1 MAKDL
6 NVTILLDVYGQL
18 LTEKQRNAIDM
29 YYNEDLS
36 LSEIADV
43 IDISRQG
50 VRESIKQGEKHLT
63 NYEEKLGI
71 VERFHNISSKLEKL
85 NALLENADFDG
96 KDEFYGLID
105 EISKEISIIC
115 GKESQLMAFESL
127 GDKLQGVFK
136 KLRGKGKLNEKDI
149 KDAMRE
155 IKLALLEADVNFKVV
170 KEFVNIVSEKALGQ
184 EIMESLTPAQQLV
197 KIVNEEL
204 TQMIG
209 GEVSRL
215 EFSQKPPTVIMM
227 CGLQGAGKTT
237 ATGKLALNL
246 TKKMNKRP
254 LMVACDVYR
263 PAAIKQLEVLGKQIQ
278 VPVFSMGA
286 DVNPVTI
293 AKEAVAHAIKHGN
306 DPVILDTAGRLHIDE
321 QLMDELANIK
331 AEVNPTEIL
340 LVVDAMTG
348 QDAVNVAKSFNDQL
362 DITGVILSKLD
373 GDTRGGAALSVK
385 QVTGKPIK
393 YASVG
398 EKLSDLEQF
407 HPDRMASR
415 ILGMGDVL
423 TLIDKAQ
430 ETIDEKKAQELE
442 EKIRKQQ
449 FDLDD
454 YLEQFKQIRKMG
466 SFSQILGML
475 PGIDKKML
483 ESVDTEENEKKMLHI
498 EAIIQSMTQEER
510 RKPSIIGASRKVRI
524 SKGSGTRV
532 QDVNQLLKQFE
543 QMQKM
548 MKQLSG
554 GRQAKML
561 KRLRKRK

>member
-1 MAKDL
+1 
-6 NVTILLDVYGQL
+6 
-18 LTEKQRNAIDM
+18 
-29 YYNEDLS
+29 
-36 LSEIADV
+36 
-43 IDISRQG
+43 
-50 VRESIKQGEKHLT
+50 
-63 NYEEKLGI
+63 
-71 VERFHNISSKLEKL
+71 
-85 NALLENADFDG
+85 
-96 KDEFYGLID
+96 
-105 EISKEISIIC
+105 
-115 GKESQLMAFESL
+115 MAFESL

-136 KLRGKGKLNEKDI
+136 KLRGKGKLTEKDI

-204 TQMIG
+204 TNMIG

-215 EFSQKPPTVIMM
+215 EFANRPPSVFMM

-237 ATGKLALNL
+237 ATAKIALEMR
-246 TKKMNKRP
+246 KQGRRP
-254 LMVACDVYR
+254 LMVACDIYR
-263 PAAIKQLEVLGKQIQ
+263 PAAIKQLQVLGSQIQ
-278 VPVFSMGA
+278 IPVFEMGS
-286 DVNPVTI
+286 DVSPVKI
-293 AKEAVAHAIKHGN
+293 AKEAVQYAIKHGN

-321 QLMDELANIK
+321 ELMDELADIK
-331 AEVNPTEIL
+331 AETKPTEVM

-348 QDAVNVAKSFNDQL
+348 QDAVNVAKAFNEQL

-393 YASVG
+393 FASVG
-398 EKLSDLEQF
+398 EKLSDLEAF

-430 ETIDEKKAQELE
+430 EAIDEKSAAALE
-442 EKIRKQQ
+442 AKIRKQQ

-454 YLEQFKQIRKMG
+454 FLEQLKQIKKLG

-475 PGIDKKML
+475 PGMDRKML
-483 ESVDTEENEKKMLHI
+483 EQVDTEENAKKLVHT
-498 EAIIQSMTQEER
+498 EAIIQSMTLEER
-510 RKPSIIGASRKVRI
+510 RNPKIIGANRKIRI
-524 SKGSGTRV
+524 AKGSGTRV
-532 QDVNQLLKQFE
+532 QDVNLLLKQFTD
-543 QMQKM
+543 MQKM
-548 MKQLSG
+548 MKQFTG
-554 GRQAKML
+554 GKQQRLL
-561 KRLRKRK
+561 KKLRMGK

>member
-1 MAKDL
+1 
-6 NVTILLDVYGQL
+6 
-18 LTEKQRNAIDM
+18 
-29 YYNEDLS
+29 
-36 LSEIADV
+36 
-43 IDISRQG
+43 
-50 VRESIKQGEKHLT
+50 
-63 NYEEKLGI
+63 
-71 VERFHNISSKLEKL
+71 
-85 NALLENADFDG
+85 
-96 KDEFYGLID
+96 
-105 EISKEISIIC
+105 
-115 GKESQLMAFESL
+115 MAFESL

-136 KLRGKGKLNEKDI
+136 KMRGKGKLTEKDI

-170 KEFVNIVSEKALGQ
+170 KEFVAIISEKALGE

-204 TQMIG
+204 TKMIG
-209 GEVSRL
+209 GEAEPLRFA
-215 EFSQKPPTVIMM
+215 ENGPTIFMM

-237 ATGKLALNL
+237 ATAKLALNISK
-246 TKKMNKRP
+246 TMKKRP

-263 PAAIKQLEVLGKQIQ
+263 PAAIKQLEVLGKQIDI
-278 VPVFSMGA
+278 PVFSMGT
-286 DVNPVTI
+286 DVDPQII
-293 AKEAVAHAIKHGN
+293 AKEAVKYAIAHGN

-321 QLMDELANIK
+321 ELMVELQRVK
-331 AEVNPTEIL
+331 LETNPTETL

-348 QDAVNVAKSFNDQL
+348 QDAVTVAKTFDEKLNVS
-362 DITGVILSKLD
+362 GVILSKLD

-398 EKLSDLEQF
+398 EKLGDLEQF

-430 ETIDEKKAQELE
+430 ETIDEKSAAELE
-442 EKIRKQQ
+442 AKIRAQQ

-454 YLEQFKQIRKMG
+454 FLEQLKQIKKMG

-475 PGIDKKML
+475 PGMDKKL
-483 ESVDTEENEKKMLHI
+483 LDQVDTEENAKRMVHI
-498 EAIIQSMTQEER
+498 EAIIQSMTKKER
-510 RKPSIIGASRKVRI
+510 QNPKIIGASRKVRI
-524 SKGSGTRV
+524 AKGSGTRV

-543 QMQKM
+543 QMQKV
-548 MKQLSG
+548 MKQFTG
-554 GRQAKML
+554 GRQNKML
-561 KRLRKRK
+561 KHLRKRR